1 MTLPHTLL
9 WGALGGT
16 LPDVIRLVR
25 QRHNEA
31 LPAYLKRRNFYIGLV
46 LAVVLGAAA
55 AALLDASSVAEAL
68 AYGFGAPELLTRL
81 LSRAGTDTGNGRI
94 APLRTCGE
102 WWSL

>member
-1 MTLPHTLL
+1 MTLPHMLL
-9 WGALGGT
+9 WGALGGV

-31 LPAYLKRRNFYIGLV
+31 LPAYLKRRNFYVGLV

-81 LSRAGTDTGNGRI
+81 LSRAGTDTGNGRVT
-94 APLRTCGE
+94 PLRTLGE